1 MDRVFPH
8 RQRLLRECRA
18 IEVVFALFNALR
30 DLLAT
35 SGLEPADTCFAV
47 KVGMRTVNACRVGC
61 VTSLL
66 CVPPSCP
73 FLSWSCHSVPLS
85 LVALFT
91 DTPPQISSLCISVV
105 FLLASR
111 QSASCA
117 TCALQL
123 PVIMR
128 CIGGHFYAE
137 GSISVHDVRHISRL
151 CARLLQELLRRRVR
165 CAELFRMYEHPV
177 NYV

>member
-47 KVGMRTVNACRVGC
+47 KVGVRTVNACRVGC

-66 CVPPSCP
+66 CVPPLCP

-91 DTPPQISSLCISVV
+91 DTRPPSDFVAVHFSCVPAGIAAVRQLCHLRPAAARDHAVHRWP
-105 FLLASR
+105 FLR
-111 QSASCA
+111 RGQ
-117 TCALQL
+117 
-123 PVIMR
+123 
-128 CIGGHFYAE
+128 H
-137 GSISVHDVRHISRL
+137 L
-151 CARLLQELLRRRVR
+151 CARRAAHLPPVR
-165 CAELFRMYEHPV
+165 PPAAGAAPSPGTMCGSV
-177 NYV
+177 SYV